1 MDKSKKPP
9 ATAGGGGTGATGAGA
24 AAPGA
29 PGGAGGGGGPGKG
42 PGGTAGGGGGKG
54 PGGKGP
60 PKGKPSDSDAPG
72 ASGKAEGEPGSAKDD
87 ASANGDKAK
96 PDKADTEQPS
106 QPKPGSAGATV
117 RDGAQKVLNLAMKS
131 EWAPVEAVLKGL
143 EKAVAAGGDDSN
155 QTPLAGV
162 LDPATGMT
170 PLMFAVKDNR
180 TPILDRMIELGSDV
194 GARNNDNYN
203 VIHIASMYSR
213 EDVVKLL
220 LQKRGVDPYSTGG
233 SRQQTAV
240 HLVASRQTGTA
251 TAILRALLTAAGKD
265 IRTKTDG
272 LTTSMFAS
280 LRYRRRQRRQAA
292 TWKEIVRH
300 NFLQKGKI
308 PLLLAVEAGNQ
319 SMCREL
325 LSSQTADQL
334 KATTT
339 NGDTA
344 LHLAARRKD
353 VEMAR
358 ILIDYGANVD
368 VQNGEGQTALHI
380 AAAEGDEAMVKY
392 FYTVRA
398 SAAITDFQDRTP
410 MHLAAENGHASI
422 IEILVDKYRASIYE
436 RTKDGSTLMH
446 IASLNGH
453 AECATTLFRKG
464 VYLHMPNK
472 GGARSIHTA
481 AKYGH
486 VGIISTLLNK
496 GEKVDV
502 PTNDHY
508 TALHIAVQSAKPAVV
523 ETLLGFGAEVH
534 VRGGRLR
541 ETPLH
546 IAARVKDGDRCA
558 LMLLKSGAGA
568 NKTTDD
574 GQTPVHV
581 AAKNG
586 NVLTL
591 DLLLEDNGDPL
602 IKSNVGETPLHLG
615 ARNCHPQ
622 IVKHLIDFV
631 LMKHGKEVLRNYL
644 NFTNEDG
651 ATALHYA
658 CQVVKEEVKKP
669 NGDRDIVR
677 MLLES
682 GADVALS
689 TKSTQETCFHAVA
702 VAGNNDVLTE
712 MISHMSATDIQKAM
726 NRQSSVG
733 WTPLLIACNRGH
745 MDLVNNLLANH
756 ARVDVF
762 DNEGRSALHLA
773 AEHGYL
779 QVCDALI
786 TNKAFINSKSRV
798 GRTALHLAAMNG
810 YSELVKF
817 LIRDHNAVVDIL
829 TLRKQTPLHLA
840 AASGQMNVCK
850 LLLELG
856 ANIDATDDVGQKP
869 IHVAAQNN
877 YSEVAK
883 LFLQQHPNLVMATS
897 KDGNTC
903 AHIAAMQGS
912 VKVIEELMKFDRNG
926 VISTRNKLTD
936 STPLQL
942 AAEGGHADVV
952 KVLVRAGASC
962 TDENK
967 SGFTAVHLAAKN
979 GHGQVLEVMRS
990 TNSLR
995 VSSKKLGLTPLHVA
1009 AYYGQADTVREL
1021 LINVPATVK
1030 SDSPSGTSL
1039 VPELGNESGLTPLHL
1054 AAYSGNENV
1063 VRLLL
1068 NSAGVQVD
1076 AATTENGYNPLHLA
1090 CFGGHVPIVG
1100 LLLSRSAELLH
1111 SVDRHGKTGLHIAA
1125 MHGHYQM
1132 VEVLLGQG
1140 SEINATDKNGW
1151 TPLHCTAKAGHLDV
1165 VKLLVEAGGSPKSE
1179 TNYGCAPIWFAASEG
1194 HNDVLK
1200 YLMHKEHDTYA
1211 LMEDKRFVYN
1221 LMIVSKNHNNKPIEE
1236 FVLVSPAPVDTA
1248 AKLSNIFMVLSTK
1261 EKERAKDLIAAG
1273 KQCETMATELLALA
1287 AGADSAGRI
1296 LTATDRRNME
1306 FLDVLI
1312 ENEQKEVIAHTVV
1325 QRYLQ
1330 ELWRGTLNWTAWRIM
1345 LLFVGFIVC
1354 PPVWII
1360 FTLPLGHNFYKV
1372 PIIKFMSY
1380 LTSHI
1385 YLMIHLMIVGITPIY
1400 PVVRPSLLPY
1410 WYEWGL
1416 LVWLSGLL
1424 LFELT
1429 NPSDK
1434 SGLGSIKVLVLLFG
1448 IIGVGVHVSGML
1460 YVNKTYWPTLMY
1472 CRNQFFAL
1480 SFLLACVQI
1489 LDFLSFHHLFGPWA
1503 IIIGDLLKDLA
1514 RFLAVL
1520 AIFVFGFSMHIVAL
1534 NQSFHNFSV
1543 DEIRRLPR
1551 TVASA
1556 AYFSDDGGDIANTEV
1571 ERVKR
1576 VAVAKEQIN
1585 DYRRKH
1591 KADMRMNPILSFEL
1605 LFFAVFGQTT
1615 TDQTQIDKMTPN
1627 TTRTQPYWTEYLF
1640 KIVFGI
1646 YMLVSV
1652 VVLINL
1658 LIAMMSD
1665 TYQRI
1670 QAQSDIEWKYGL
1682 SKLIRN
1688 MHRTSTAPSPM
1699 NLVTTWFVWI
1709 VEKVRARIVKKKRPS
1724 LVQMMNLHR
1733 GQQSPRTKAGAKWL
1747 SKVKKGQVAPKDST
1761 ALSVMHLSPLGSQVS
1776 FTTVNTTRIEN
1787 VADWEAI
1794 SKKYRA
1800 LVGHDSEDGGSMKDS
1815 EGDNHSTNNGPGGGG
1830 NDQMGN
1836 NVNANKV

>member
-1 MDKSKKPP
+1 MDKSKKPAPP
-9 ATAGGGGTGATGAGA
+9 AGGSGTGGGTGGTGAPGPPGSSAGGGAGA
-24 AAPGA
+24 AGKA
-29 PGGAGGGGGPGKG
+29 PGGTGAK
-42 PGGTAGGGGGKG
+42 
-54 PGGKGP
+54 PGGKGGP
-60 PKGKPSDSDAPG
+60 AKGKPSDSDAPG
-72 ASGKAEGEPGSAKDD
+72 AGGKAEGDPGSGKDEPS
-87 ASANGDKAK
+87 AAANGDKRA
-96 PDKADTEQPS
+96 DKADAEQPS

-143 EKAVAAGGDDSN
+143 EKAVAAGGDDTS
-155 QTPLAGV
+155 TAPLAGV

-170 PLMFAVKDNR
+170 PLMYAVKDNR
-180 TPILDRMIELGSDV
+180 TPILDRMIDLGSDV

-272 LTTSMFAS
+272 
-280 LRYRRRQRRQAA
+280 
-292 TWKEIVRH
+292 
-300 NFLQKGKI
+300 KGKI

-398 SAAITDFQDRTP
+398 SAGITDFQDRTP

-422 IEILVDKYRASIYE
+422 IEILADKYRASIYE

-546 IAARVKDGDRCA
+546 IAARVRDGDRCA

-586 NVLTL
+586 NTMTL

-631 LMKHGKEVLRNYL
+631 MMKHGKEVLRNYL

-658 CQVVKEEVKKP
+658 CQVTKDEVKKP
-669 NGDRDIVR
+669 NGDRDIVK
-677 MLLES
+677 MLLEN
-682 GADVALS
+682 GADVALN
-689 TKSTQETCFHAVA
+689 TKSTLETCFHAVA

-712 MISHMSATDIQKAM
+712 MISHMTATDIQKAM

-773 AEHGYL
+773 AEHGFL

-1140 SEINATDKNGW
+1140 SEINASDKNGW
-1151 TPLHCTAKAGHLDV
+1151 TPLHCTAKAGYLDV

-1179 TNYGCAPIWFAASEG
+1179 TNYSCAPIWFAASEG

-1556 AYFSDDGGDIANTEV
+1556 AYFSDV
-1571 ERVKR
+1571 
-1576 VAVAKEQIN
+1576 
-1585 DYRRKH
+1585 
-1591 KADMRMNPILSFEL
+1591 RMNPILSFEL

-1615 TDQTQIDKMTPN
+1615 TDQTQIDKMTTN
-1627 TTRTQPYWTEYLF
+1627 TARTQPYWTEYLF

-1709 VEKVRARIVKKKRPS
+1709 VEKVRARLVKKKRPS

-1733 GQQSPRTKAGAKWL
+1733 GQQSPRTKA
-1747 SKVKKGQVAPKDST
+1747 DST

-1776 FTTVNTTRIEN
+1776 FTAANTNRIEN

-1815 EGDNHSTNNGPGGGG
+1815 EGDNHSTNNGPGG
-1830 NDQMGN
+1830 NDQQQMGN
-1836 NVNANKV
+1836 NVTSNKV

>member
-9 ATAGGGGTGATGAGA
+9 GTTGGAGA
-24 AAPGA
+24 AGGAAPGA
-29 PGGAGGGGGPGKG
+29 GGKG
-42 PGGTAGGGGGKG
+42 PMASKPG

-60 PKGKPSDSDAPG
+60 PKKPSDSDAPG
-72 ASGKAEGEPGSAKDD
+72 ASAKAEGDSAGGGPASGGGGASSKEE
-87 ASANGDKAK
+87 ASAANNGGDKKAQ
-96 PDKADTEQPS
+96 PDKAESEQPS

-117 RDGAQKVLNLAMKS
+117 RDGAQKVLNLALKS

-143 EKAVAAGGDDSN
+143 EKAVAAGGDDAN
-155 QTPLAGV
+155 LTPLAGV
-162 LDPATGMT
+162 LDQATGNT
-170 PLMFAVKDNR
+170 PLMLAVKDNR
-180 TPILDRMIELGSDV
+180 TPIIDRLIDLGSDV

-203 VIHIASMYSR
+203 VIHIASMFSR

-220 LQKRGVDPYSTGG
+220 LNKKGVDPYSTGG

-272 LTTSMFAS
+272 
-280 LRYRRRQRRQAA
+280 
-292 TWKEIVRH
+292 
-300 NFLQKGKI
+300 KGKI

-358 ILIDYGANVD
+358 ILVDYGASVD
-368 VQNGEGQTALHI
+368 FQNGEGQTALHI

-398 SAAITDFQDRTP
+398 SASIIDNQDRTP
-410 MHLAAENGHASI
+410 MHLAAENGHATI
-422 IEILVDKYRASIYE
+422 IEILVDKFRASIYE

-453 AECATTLFRKG
+453 AECANTLFRKG

-508 TALHIAVQSAKPAVV
+508 TALHIAVRSAKPAVV

-534 VRGGRLR
+534 VRGGKLK

-558 LMLLKSGAGA
+558 LMLLKSGASA

-581 AAKNG
+581 AAKYG
-586 NVLTL
+586 NVTTL
-591 DLLLEDNGDPL
+591 DLLLEDNGDAL
-602 IKSNVGETPLHLG
+602 VKSNVGETPLHLG
-615 ARNCHPQ
+615 ARNCHPE
-622 IVKHLIDFV
+622 IVRHLIDFV
-631 LMKHGKEVLRNYL
+631 LAKHGKEVLKNYM
-644 NFTNEDG
+644 NFTNDDG
-651 ATALHYA
+651 ATALHYV
-658 CQVVKEEVKKP
+658 CQVTKDELKTGT
-669 NGDRDIVR
+669 GDREIIK
-677 MLLES
+677 MLLEN
-682 GADVALS
+682 GGDVSLA

-702 VAGNNDVLTE
+702 IAGNNDVLSE
-712 MISHMSATDIQKAM
+712 MINHLSTTEIQKAM
-726 NRQSSVG
+726 NRQSSIG

-745 MDLVNNLLANH
+745 MELVNTLLANH

-810 YSELVKF
+810 YTELVKF

-912 VKVIEELMKFDRNG
+912 VRVIEELMKFDRNG

-967 SGFTAVHLAAKN
+967 SGFTAVHMAAKN

-1076 AATTENGYNPLHLA
+1076 AATTENGYNSLHLA

-1140 SEINATDKNGW
+1140 SEINAADKNGW
-1151 TPLHCTAKAGHLDV
+1151 TPLHCTAKAGFLDV

-1211 LMEDKRFVYN
+1211 LMDDKRFVYN

-1248 AKLSNIFMVLSTK
+1248 AKLSNIFIVLSTK

-1400 PVVRPSLLPY
+1400 PVVRASLLPY

-1460 YVNKTYWPTLMY
+1460 YVHKTYWPTLLY
-1472 CRNQFFAL
+1472 CRNQLFAL

-1534 NQSFHNFSV
+1534 NQSFHNLSP
-1543 DEIRRLPR
+1543 DEVRRLPISTR
-1551 TVASA
+1551 NKEAFSDEDDFFSSEEDQE
-1556 AYFSDDGGDIANTEV
+1556 YFSDEV
-1571 ERVKR
+1571 ERIKR
-1576 VAVAKEQIN
+1576 AAAGQPIT

-1591 KADMRMNPILSFEL
+1591 KTDIPMTPIIAFER
-1605 LFFAVFGQTT
+1605 LFFAVFGQTSP
-1615 TDQTQIDKMTPN
+1615 DDINSQRS
-1627 TTRTQPYWTEYLF
+1627 TRPEWTENLF

-1709 VEKVRARIVKKKRPS
+1709 VEKLRAKLVKKKRPS

-1733 GQQSPRTKAGAKWL
+1733 GQQSPRTKAE
-1747 SKVKKGQVAPKDST
+1747 ST
-1761 ALSVMHLSPLGSQVS
+1761 ALSAMHLSPLGSQVS
-1776 FTTVNTTRIEN
+1776 FSTVNTNRIEN
-1787 VADWEAI
+1787 VADWVEI
-1794 SKKYRA
+1794 SRKYRA
-1800 LVGHDSEDGGSMKDS
+1800 LVGHDEGDSGSMKDS
-1815 EGDNHSTNNGPGGGG
+1815 DGGGDAHSTAPGAAGGEAG
-1830 NDQMGN
+1830 QMGN
-1836 NVNANKV
+1836 NVNANPA

>member
-1 MDKSKKPP
+1 MVD
-9 ATAGGGGTGATGAGA
+9 GF
-24 AAPGA
+24 
-29 PGGAGGGGGPGKG
+29 
-42 PGGTAGGGGGKG
+42 
-54 PGGKGP
+54 
-60 PKGKPSDSDAPG
+60 PSSVCNSSVLADY
-72 ASGKAEGEPGSAKDD
+72 EPGLPL
-87 ASANGDKAK
+87 GWL
-96 PDKADTEQPS
+96 
-106 QPKPGSAGATV
+106 G
-117 RDGAQKVLNLAMKS
+117 KVVQQLHGY
-131 EWAPVEAVLKGL
+131 VEAVCYCLALGMMRSGMSGTKGWKIKRL
-143 EKAVAAGGDDSN
+143 
-155 QTPLAGV
+155 
-162 LDPATGMT
+162 
-170 PLMFAVKDNR
+170 
-180 TPILDRMIELGSDV
+180 ILNAYEEE
-194 GARNNDNYN
+194 A
-203 VIHIASMYSR
+203 HAK
-213 EDVVKLL
+213 EEAFFKFFQKLL
-220 LQKRGVDPYSTGG
+220 LEDENFVGQLQPQEQQG

-272 LTTSMFAS
+272 
-280 LRYRRRQRRQAA
+280 
-292 TWKEIVRH
+292 
-300 NFLQKGKI
+300 KGKI

-1556 AYFSDDGGDIANTEV
+1556 AYFSDV
-1571 ERVKR
+1571 
-1576 VAVAKEQIN
+1576 
-1585 DYRRKH
+1585 
-1591 KADMRMNPILSFEL
+1591 RMNPILSFEL

-1830 NDQMGN
+1830 GGNDQMGN